1 MPKKLNLSGMR
12 FGRLLAQT
20 ATEKDKHGAYLWLCL
35 CDCGT
40 SSKVRASQLTSG
52 VSQSCGCG
60 VVDAATLPR
69 THGQT
74 GTPLYLRWRAMLDRT
89 SNPNHESFHNYGG
102 RGIAVC
108 EEWKSFENFFVDMG
122 ASFRPDLELDREDT
136 NGNYEPSNCRW
147 ITPKENQRNKRTNHL
162 VTWSGETQ
170 TVQDWA
176 ERLGI
181 KPNTIITRLR
191 RGWSVD
197 RALERD
203 SLLEIANG

>member
-1 MPKKLNLSGMR
+1 
-12 FGRLLAQT
+12 
-20 ATEKDKHGAYLWLCL
+20 
-35 CDCGT
+35 
-40 SSKVRASQLTSG
+40 
-52 VSQSCGCG
+52 
-60 VVDAATLPR
+60 
-69 THGQT
+69 
-74 GTPLYLRWRAMLDRT
+74 MLDRT